1 MLATGGSTGQ
11 MAIWDISEN
20 SQVEKH
26 FKGKIIPGSYSL
38 DDYDPNAPE
47 VDQSGA
53 QADGQGVD
61 EYEDEDDED
70 QIVEKKKKDKKKSKK
85 ESKMKKEKAWK
96 HS

>member
-1 MLATGGSTGQ
+1 

-26 FKGKIIPGSYSL
+26 FKGNLIAGSYSL

-47 VDQSGA
+47 VDKTGA
-53 QADGQGVD
+53 QPDGQGVD

-70 QIVEKKKKDKKKSKK
+70 QIAEKKKKKKKKSKN
-85 ESKMKKEKAWK
+85 ESKMKDEKV
-96 HS
+96 